1 MPYLRALSFTIGPAA
16 FPKGG
21 SMAKKSK
28 PKEKAKVKKHNSD
41 GHDKEEVVAMADLD
55 AKQTDAPAGPVKRER
70 MKAKDYEK
78 ELAKLQIELV
88 KMQEWIKAQG
98 IKVVILF
105 EGRDAAGK
113 GGAIKTIT
121 MCLNPR
127 YAR

>member
-1 MPYLRALSFTIGPAA
+1 MSKKDKPTD
-16 FPKGG
+16 
-21 SMAKKSK
+21 KSK
-28 PKEKAKVKKHNSD
+28 DKKHNHN
-41 GHDKEEVVAMADLD
+41 GHGKEDVVAVAELET
-55 AKQTDAPAGPVKRER
+55 KQTDALAGRVKREK
-70 MKAKDYEK
+70 MKKQDYEE

-98 IKVVILF
+98 LKVVILF

-127 YAR
+127 YARIAALGTPTEREK